1 MASETPNMPA
11 PETTD
16 PKFWEPLW
24 EWLFLPAGGGLLLAI
39 KRTLRKKSDESEP
52 AWVGRIIEALERV
65 NDATTENIRSV
76 LTLYGKDV
84 SEIRSAQERVAD
96 DLGELKR
103 AVGDLRIEVAKVRPR

>member
-1 MASETPNMPA
+1 MAAETPNMPS

-39 KRTLRKKSDESEP
+39 KRLTGKKAEEGEP
-52 AWVGRIIEALERV
+52 AWVGRIIEVLERV

-84 SEIRSAQERVAD
+84 SEIRSAQERMAD

-103 AVGDLRIEVAKVRPR
+103 AVGDLRVEVAKGRVR